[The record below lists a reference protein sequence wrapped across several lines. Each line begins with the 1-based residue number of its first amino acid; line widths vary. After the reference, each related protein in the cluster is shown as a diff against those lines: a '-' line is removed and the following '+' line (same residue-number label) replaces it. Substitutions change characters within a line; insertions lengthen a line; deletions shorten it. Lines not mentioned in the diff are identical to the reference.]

1 MGLCA
6 KQQALIRF
14 SYLLTNVN
22 VILAPVQPTANRGS
36 TTVMPEKLEAVIE
49 VWNLSYWGYSDYL
62 RKFTEITTAVLPLRP
77 WNLKEI
83 LKSWRR
89 FSSELLLTPRS

>member
-1 MGLCA
+1 MYLQLLPYHTTPLTKWVYVCA

-49 VWNLSYWGYSDYL
+49 V
-62 RKFTEITTAVLPLRP
+62 
-77 WNLKEI
+77 
-83 LKSWRR
+83 
-89 FSSELLLTPRS
+89 